1 MTAAEIRAA
10 ELEYCR
16 DHTVYF
22 IETYCHIED
31 KDRPDALIQPFDLWP
46 MQKEAIESIE
56 QNRKN
61 VILKARQLGFSWLVI
76 SYASKKMLCQTGRT
90 VIGLSRTEAE
100 AQELVRRMEIEFRY
114 MPELIADAKDV
125 PPGWA
130 GPVYNK
136 KSMELSIKFPDGPDS
151 VFKVFPSSP
160 GAARSFTADLLI
172 FDEWA
177 FQQFAREIWASAF
190 PTINRPMG
198 GQVIGLST
206 IERGSLF
213 EEIFTDPDTGF
224 TKIFIPWYADP
235 TLDSAWYQET

>member
-76 SYASKKMLCQTGRT
+76 FVCIKENALPDRAHSDWAVQNR
-90 VIGLSRTEAE
+90 SRGTRAC
-100 AQELVRRMEIEFRY
+100 
-114 MPELIADAKDV
+114 AKD
-125 PPGWA
+125 G
-130 GPVYNK
+130 N
-136 KSMELSIKFPDGPDS
+136 
-151 VFKVFPSSP
+151 
-160 GAARSFTADLLI
+160 
-172 FDEWA
+172 
-177 FQQFAREIWASAF
+177 
-190 PTINRPMG
+190 
-198 GQVIGLST
+198 
-206 IERGSLF
+206 
-213 EEIFTDPDTGF
+213 
-224 TKIFIPWYADP
+224 
-235 TLDSAWYQET
+235 

>member
-100 AQELVRRMEIEFRY
+100 AQELVRRM
-114 MPELIADAKDV
+114 
-125 PPGWA
+125 
-130 GPVYNK
+130 
-136 KSMELSIKFPDGPDS
+136 
-151 VFKVFPSSP
+151 
-160 GAARSFTADLLI
+160 
-172 FDEWA
+172 
-177 FQQFAREIWASAF
+177 
-190 PTINRPMG
+190 
-198 GQVIGLST
+198 
-206 IERGSLF
+206 
-213 EEIFTDPDTGF
+213 
-224 TKIFIPWYADP
+224 
-235 TLDSAWYQET
+235 